1 MKRKGKMSNRNEYDA
16 GGFDGFVDSLSLG
29 GRQEAAK
36 EDKSRQNQ
44 IKGTVEGI
52 LYRNDDNGYIV
63 ATVISDEDE
72 LVNIVGIMPGVD
84 EGDRVTVSGKWE
96 NNARYGKQYRVL
108 EYMTEMPTEAA
119 DIERYLA
126 SGAIKGIRAKTARKI
141 VDEFGTDTVDVIE
154 NHPDWLARLPG
165 ITPKRAMEISE
176 EFKSKSDIRA
186 TVTFFREYFGPATTM
201 KIYKC
206 FGKHSVS
213 IARDNPYRLCEEV
226 RGIGFDKADAM
237 AQKLGLAQ
245 DSNERIGAGIV
256 YILSFNAAQNGH
268 TCLPRE
274 KLVEAASTLLGVAF
288 EAVSAEV
295 DKLVMKGRLF
305 SEKVE
310 EDTYIYESVQY
321 KNERYIAEKLRRIK
335 RGSAPLDFKDIEAFV
350 RKEEA
355 QNRIEYADEQ
365 KKAIFNAMTSG
376 VLVLTGGPGTGKT
389 TVVTAIINIFECL
402 GLEVALAAPTGRAA
416 KRMTEATGREAKTI
430 HRLLEVDFG
439 EGDASSKRDDSAPLV
454 FKRGENNYLDEDA
467 IIIDEAS
474 MIDTALMTAL
484 LKAIRPGARIVLIGD
499 ADQLPSVG
507 AGRVLCDILDS
518 ESLPSIRLSKI
529 FRQAEESLIVTN
541 AHAINR
547 GEMPRLNVKDR
558 DFFFMPREND
568 AQIASTVASLCAERL
583 PRAYGDPEGIQV
595 ISPTRRGNSGTD
607 KLNSVLQA
615 AINPQ
620 GRGKKEYKFR
630 DTLFRTGDRVMQVRN
645 NYELEWTRYG
655 KLGMGI
661 FNGDIGKIKDINIHE
676 KYIEIDFD
684 SREVFYDFS
693 DLEDLELAYC
703 VTVHKSQGSEYP
715 TVVIPLGSVPPML
728 CTRNL
733 LYTAV
738 TRAQKRVIVVGFES
752 TVESMVGGMRSALRY
767 TGLSRRLAEVSE
779 K

>member
-1 MKRKGKMSNRNEYDA
+1 MNNQNKYG
-16 GGFDGFVDSLSLG
+16 GGFDSFVDSLSLKG
-29 GRQEAAK
+29 KAA
-36 EDKSRQNQ
+36 EETPKSNEL
-44 IKGTVEGI
+44 KGTVEGV

-72 LVNIVGIMPGVD
+72 LVNIVGIMPDVD
-84 EGDRVTVSGKWE
+84 EGDRITAHGKWE
-96 NNARYGKQYRVL
+96 NNARYGKQYRVI
-108 EYMTEMPTEAA
+108 EYIVEMPTEAA

-126 SGAIKGIRAKTARKI
+126 SGAIKGIRAKTARRI
-141 VDEFGTDTVDVIE
+141 VAEFGEDTVDVIE
-154 NHPDWLARLPG
+154 NHPDWLSRIPG
-165 ITPKRAMEISE
+165 ISPKRALEISE
-176 EFKSKSDIRA
+176 EFKSKSDMRA
-186 TVTFFREYFGPATTM
+186 TVAFFREYFGPATTM
-201 KIYKC
+201 KIYAC

-213 IARDNPYRLCEEV
+213 IAKDNPYRLCEEV

-237 AQKLGLAQ
+237 AQKLGLAS
-245 DSNERIGAGIV
+245 DSSDRIGAGIV
-256 YILSFNAAQNGH
+256 YILTFNAAQNGH

-274 KLVEAASTLLGVAF
+274 KLVEAAASLLGVDSS
-288 EAVSAEV
+288 AVSSET
-295 DKLVMKGRLF
+295 DKLITRGRLF
-305 SEKVE
+305 SETVAD
-310 EDTYIYESVQY
+310 DTYIYESLQY
-321 KNERYIAEKLRRIK
+321 KNERYIAEKLWRLK
-335 RGSAPLDFKDIEAFV
+335 RSSAPLDFKDIEAFV
-350 RKEEA
+350 RKEEV

-389 TVVTAIINIFECL
+389 TVVTAIINIYESL

-416 KRMTEATGREAKTI
+416 KRMTEATGREAKTV

-439 EGDASSKRDDSAPLV
+439 DGDKSSKRDDSAPLV

-474 MIDTALMTAL
+474 MLDTVLTASL
-484 LKAIRPGARIVLIGD
+484 LKAIRPGARIVFIGD

-507 AGRVLCDILDS
+507 AGNVLCDILDS
-518 ESLPSIRLSKI
+518 GALPSVRLSKI

-547 GEMPRLNVKDR
+547 GEMPRLDVKDR
-558 DFFFMPREND
+558 DFFFMPRESD

-615 AINPQ
+615 AINPPA
-620 GRGKKEYKFR
+620 RGKKEHKFR
-630 DTLFRTGDRVMQVRN
+630 DTVFRTGDRVMQVRN

-661 FNGDIGKIKDINIHE
+661 FNGDIGKIKDINPTE

-684 SREVFYDFS
+684 SREVFYEFT

-715 TVVIPLGSVPPML
+715 TVVLPLGSVPPML

-752 TVESMVGGMRSALRY
+752 TIETMVGGLRSALRY
-767 TGLSRRLAEVSE
+767 TGLSRRLCEVAS

>member
-1 MKRKGKMSNRNEYDA
+1 MSDKNEY
-16 GGFDGFVDSLSLG
+16 GGFDSFVDSLSFNG
-29 GRQEAAK
+29 KANEP
-36 EDKSRQNQ
+36 QNQ
-44 IKGTVEGI
+44 IPDNRMKGTVEGI
-52 LYRNDDNGYIV
+52 LYRNDENGYMV
-63 ATVISDEDE
+63 ATVITDSDD
-72 LVNIVGIMPGVD
+72 LVNIVGILPGVD
-84 EGDRVTVSGKWE
+84 EGDTITFSGRWE

-141 VDEFGTDTVDVIE
+141 VEEFGSDTVDVIE

-165 ITPKRAMEISE
+165 ITPKRALEISE

-201 KIYKC
+201 KIYNC

-237 AQKLGLAQ
+237 AQRLGIAP
-245 DSNERIGAGIV
+245 DSSDRIGAGIV

-268 TCLPRE
+268 TCLPKD
-274 KLVEAASTLLGVAF
+274 KLVEAAAELLGVP
-288 EAVSAEV
+288 AESV
-295 DKLVMKGRLF
+295 LAQTDKLIMKGRLF
-305 SEKVE
+305 AESVGDEVFV
-310 EDTYIYESVQY
+310 YESLQY
-321 KNERYIAEKLRRIK
+321 KNEKYIAEKLYRIK

-416 KRMTEATGREAKTI
+416 KRMSEATGREAKTI

-439 EGDASSKRDDSAPLV
+439 DGDKSSKRDDSAPLV
-454 FKRGENNYLDEDA
+454 FRRGENNYLDEDA

-474 MIDTALMTAL
+474 MIDTPLMASL
-484 LKAIRPGARIVLIGD
+484 LKAIRPGSRIVIIGD

-518 ESLPSIRLSKI
+518 NTLPSVRLTKI

-547 GEMPRLNVKDR
+547 GEMPRLDVKDR
-558 DFFFMPREND
+558 DFFFMPRPTD
-568 AQIASTVASLCAERL
+568 AQISSTVAQLCAERL

-607 KLNSVLQA
+607 RLNTVLQA
-615 AINPQ
+615 AINPP
-620 GRGKKEYKFR
+620 GRGKKEYKFH

-645 NYELEWTRYG
+645 NYELEWTRFG

-661 FNGDIGKIKDINIHE
+661 FNGDIGKIKDINVPE

-684 SREVFYDFS
+684 SREVFYDFA

-715 TVVIPLGSVPPML
+715 TVVIPLGNVPPML

-738 TRAQKRVIVVGFES
+738 TRAQKRVIVVGMET
-752 TVESMVGGMRSALRY
+752 TVETMVGGMRSALRY
-767 TGLSRRLAEVSE
+767 TGLSRRLSEVA

>member
-1 MKRKGKMSNRNEYDA
+1 MNNNNGYGA
-16 GGFDGFVDSLSLG
+16 GGFDAFVDGLSLG
-29 GRQEAAK
+29 SGRKNETPA
-36 EDKSRQNQ
+36 SPQNQ
-44 IKGTVEGI
+44 IRGTIEGI

-63 ATVISDEDE
+63 ATVITDEDE
-72 LVNIVGIMPGVD
+72 LINIVGILPGVE
-84 EGDRVTVSGKWE
+84 EGDRITATGKWE

-108 EYMTEMPTEAA
+108 DYITELPTETE
-119 DIERYLA
+119 DLERYLA
-126 SGAIKGIRAKTARKI
+126 SGAIKGVRAKMARKI
-141 VDEFGTDTVDVIE
+141 VAEFGADTVDVIE

-165 ITPKRAMEISE
+165 ITPKRALEISE
-176 EFKSKSDIRA
+176 EFKSKNDIRA

-201 KIYKC
+201 KIYNC

-213 IARDNPYRLCEEV
+213 IAKDNPYRLCEEV
-226 RGIGFDKADAM
+226 RGIGFDKADLM
-237 AQKLGLAQ
+237 AQKLGLAR
-245 DSNERIGAGIV
+245 DSQERIGAGIV
-256 YILSFNAAQNGH
+256 YILTFNAAQNGH

-274 KLVEAASTLLGVAF
+274 KLVEAAATLLGVSA
-288 EAVSAEV
+288 EAVSAET
-295 DKLVMKGRLF
+295 DKLVLKGRLF
-305 SEKVE
+305 SETVGA
-310 EDTYIYESVQY
+310 DTYIYESIQY
-321 KNERYIAEKLRRIK
+321 KNERYIAEKLWRLK
-335 RGSAPLDFKDIEAFV
+335 CGSAPLDFKDIEAFV

-355 QNRIEYADEQ
+355 QNRLEYADEQ

-416 KRMTEATGREAKTI
+416 KRMTEATGREAKTV

-439 EGDASSKRDDSAPLV
+439 DGDSSSKRDDSAPLV
-454 FKRGENNYLDEDA
+454 FRRGENNYLDEDA

-474 MIDTALMTAL
+474 MLDTALTSSL
-484 LKAIRPGARIVLIGD
+484 LKAIRPGARLVIIGD

-507 AGRVLCDILDS
+507 AGNVLCDIL
-518 ESLPSIRLSKI
+518 ESGALPSVKLSKI

-547 GEMPRLNVKDR
+547 GEMPRLDVKDK
-558 DFFFMPREND
+558 DFFFMPRETD

-595 ISPTRRGNSGTD
+595 ISPTRRGNSGTE

-615 AINPQ
+615 AMNPA

-630 DTLFRTGDRVMQVRN
+630 DVTFRTGDRVMQVRN

-655 KLGMGI
+655 KVGMGI
-661 FNGDIGKIKDINIHE
+661 FNGDIGKVKDINTVE
-676 KYIEIDFD
+676 KFLEIDFD
-684 SREVFYDFS
+684 GREVFYEFT
-693 DLEDLELAYC
+693 DLEDLEPAYC

-738 TRAQKRVIVVGFES
+738 TRAQKRVILVGFES
-752 TVESMVGGMRSALRY
+752 TVQAMVNGMRSALRY
-767 TGLSRRLAEVSE
+767 TGLSRRICEAA
-779 K
+779 KK

>member
-1 MKRKGKMSNRNEYDA
+1 MNNQYG
-16 GGFDGFVDSLSLG
+16 GGFDSFVDSLSLKG
-29 GRQEAAK
+29 KAVEEK
-36 EDKSRQNQ
+36 PKNNEL
-44 IKGTVEGI
+44 KGTVEGL

-72 LVNIVGIMPGVD
+72 LVNIVGIMPDVD
-84 EGDRVTVSGKWE
+84 EGDRITAHGKWE
-96 NNARYGKQYRVL
+96 NNARYGKQYRVI
-108 EYMTEMPTEAA
+108 EYIVEMPTEAA

-126 SGAIKGIRAKTARKI
+126 SGAIKGIRAKTARRI
-141 VDEFGTDTVDVIE
+141 VAEFGEDTVDVIE
-154 NHPDWLARLPG
+154 NHPDWLSRLPG
-165 ITPKRAMEISE
+165 ISPKRALEISE
-176 EFKSKSDIRA
+176 EFKSKSDMRA
-186 TVTFFREYFGPATTM
+186 TVAFFREYFGPATTM
-201 KIYKC
+201 KIYSC

-237 AQKLGLAQ
+237 AQKLGLAS
-245 DSNERIGAGIV
+245 DSSDRIGAGIV
-256 YILSFNAAQNGH
+256 YILTFNAAQNGH

-274 KLVEAASTLLGVAF
+274 KLVEAAASLLGVPQD
-288 EAVSAEV
+288 AVSSEI
-295 DKLVMKGRLF
+295 DKLITKGRLF
-305 SEKVE
+305 SETIG
-310 EDTYIYESVQY
+310 EDIYIYESLQY
-321 KNERYIAEKLRRIK
+321 KNERYIAEKLWRLK

-389 TVVTAIINIFECL
+389 TVVTAIINIFESL

-416 KRMTEATGREAKTI
+416 KRMTEATGREAKTV

-439 EGDASSKRDDSAPLV
+439 DGDSSHKRDDNAPLV

-474 MIDTALMTAL
+474 MLDTSLTASL
-484 LKAIRPGARIVLIGD
+484 LKAIRPGARIVFIGD

-507 AGRVLCDILDS
+507 AGNVLCDILDS
-518 ESLPSIRLSKI
+518 GSLPSIRLSKI

-547 GEMPRLNVKDR
+547 GEMPHLDIKDR
-558 DFFFMPREND
+558 DFFFMPRESD

-615 AINPQ
+615 AINPPA
-620 GRGKKEYKFR
+620 RGKKEYKFR
-630 DTLFRTGDRVMQVRN
+630 DTVFRTCDRVMQIRN

-655 KLGMGI
+655 KLGLGI
-661 FNGDIGKIKDINIHE
+661 FNGDIGKIKDINPAE

-684 SREVFYDFS
+684 GREVFYDFA

-715 TVVIPLGSVPPML
+715 TVVLPLGSVPPML

-752 TVESMVGGMRSALRY
+752 TVEAMVGGLRSALRY
-767 TGLSRRLAEVSE
+767 TGLARRLHEVAS

>member
-1 MKRKGKMSNRNEYDA
+1 
-16 GGFDGFVDSLSLG
+16 
-29 GRQEAAK
+29 
-36 EDKSRQNQ
+36 
-44 IKGTVEGI
+44 
-52 LYRNDDNGYIV
+52 
-63 ATVISDEDE
+63 
-72 LVNIVGIMPGVD
+72 
-84 EGDRVTVSGKWE
+84 
-96 NNARYGKQYRVL
+96 
-108 EYMTEMPTEAA
+108 
-119 DIERYLA
+119 
-126 SGAIKGIRAKTARKI
+126 
-141 VDEFGTDTVDVIE
+141 
-154 NHPDWLARLPG
+154 
-165 ITPKRAMEISE
+165 
-176 EFKSKSDIRA
+176 
-186 TVTFFREYFGPATTM
+186 
-201 KIYKC
+201 
-206 FGKHSVS
+206 
-213 IARDNPYRLCEEV
+213 
-226 RGIGFDKADAM
+226 
-237 AQKLGLAQ
+237 
-245 DSNERIGAGIV
+245 
-256 YILSFNAAQNGH
+256 
-268 TCLPRE
+268 
-274 KLVEAASTLLGVAF
+274 
-288 EAVSAEV
+288 
-295 DKLVMKGRLF
+295 MKGRLF
-305 SEKVE
+305 SETVG
-310 EDTYIYESVQY
+310 EDTFIYDSIQY
-321 KNERYIAEKLRRIK
+321 KNEKYIAEKLYRIK

-416 KRMTEATGREAKTI
+416 KRMSEATGREAKTI

-439 EGDASSKRDDSAPLV
+439 DGDKSSKRDDSAPLV

-474 MIDTALMTAL
+474 MIDTPLMASL
-484 LKAIRPGARIVLIGD
+484 LKAIRPGARIVIIGD

-507 AGRVLCDILDS
+507 AGNVLCDILDS
-518 ESLPSIRLSKI
+518 GSLPSIRLSKI

-547 GEMPRLNVKDR
+547 GEMPRLDIKDR
-558 DFFFMPREND
+558 DFFFMPRESD

-615 AINPQ
+615 AINPPA
-620 GRGKKEYKFR
+620 RGKKEYKFR
-630 DTLFRTGDRVMQVRN
+630 DTVFRTCDRVMQIRN

-655 KLGMGI
+655 KLGLGI
-661 FNGDIGKIKDINIHE
+661 FNGDIGKIKDINPAE

-684 SREVFYDFS
+684 GREVFYDFA

-715 TVVIPLGSVPPML
+715 TVVLPLGSVPPML

-752 TVESMVGGMRSALRY
+752 TVEAMVGGLRSALRY
-767 TGLSRRLAEVSE
+767 TGLARRLHEVAS

>member
-1 MKRKGKMSNRNEYDA
+1 MNNHNQYG
-16 GGFDGFVDSLSLG
+16 GGFDSFVDSLSLKG
-29 GRQEAAK
+29 KAA
-36 EDKSRQNQ
+36 EETPKSNEL
-44 IKGTVEGI
+44 KGTVEGI

-72 LVNIVGIMPGVD
+72 LVNIVGIMPDVD
-84 EGDRVTVSGKWE
+84 EGDRITAHGKWE
-96 NNARYGKQYRVL
+96 NNARYGKQYRVI
-108 EYMTEMPTEAA
+108 EYIVEMPTEAA

-126 SGAIKGIRAKTARKI
+126 SGAIKGIRAKTARRI
-141 VDEFGTDTVDVIE
+141 VAEFGEDTVDVIE
-154 NHPDWLARLPG
+154 NHPDWLSRIPG
-165 ITPKRAMEISE
+165 ISPKRALEISE
-176 EFKSKSDIRA
+176 EFKSKSDMRA
-186 TVTFFREYFGPATTM
+186 TVAFFREYFGPATTM
-201 KIYKC
+201 KIYSC

-213 IARDNPYRLCEEV
+213 IAKDNPYRLCEEV

-237 AQKLGLAQ
+237 AQKLGLSS
-245 DSNERIGAGIV
+245 DSPDRIGAGIV
-256 YILSFNAAQNGH
+256 YILTFNAAQNGH

-274 KLVEAASTLLGVAF
+274 KLVEAAASLLGVDAA
-288 EAVSAEV
+288 AVSSET
-295 DKLVMKGRLF
+295 DKLITKGRLF
-305 SEKVE
+305 SETVG
-310 EDTYIYESVQY
+310 EDTYIYESLQY
-321 KNERYIAEKLRRIK
+321 KNERYIAEKLWRLK
-335 RGSAPLDFKDIEAFV
+335 RSSAPLDFKDIEAFV
-350 RKEEA
+350 RNEEV

-389 TVVTAIINIFECL
+389 TVVTAIINIYESL

-416 KRMTEATGREAKTI
+416 KRMTEATGREAKTV

-439 EGDASSKRDDSAPLV
+439 DGDKSSKRDDSAPLV

-474 MIDTALMTAL
+474 MLDTVLTASL
-484 LKAIRPGARIVLIGD
+484 LKAVRPGARIVFIGD

-507 AGRVLCDILDS
+507 AGNVLCDILDS
-518 ESLPSIRLSKI
+518 GVLPSVRLSKI

-547 GEMPRLNVKDR
+547 GEMPRLDVKDR
-558 DFFFMPREND
+558 DFFFMPRESD

-615 AINPQ
+615 AINPPA
-620 GRGKKEYKFR
+620 RGKKEHKFR
-630 DTLFRTGDRVMQVRN
+630 DTVFRTGDRVMQVRN

-661 FNGDIGKIKDINIHE
+661 FNGDIGKIKDINPVE

-684 SREVFYDFS
+684 SREVFYEFT

-715 TVVIPLGSVPPML
+715 TVVLPLGSVPPML

-752 TVESMVGGMRSALRY
+752 TIETMVGGLRSALRY
-767 TGLSRRLAEVSE
+767 TGLSRRLCEVAS

>member
-1 MKRKGKMSNRNEYDA
+1 MNNHNQYG
-16 GGFDGFVDSLSLG
+16 GGFDSFVDSLSLKG
-29 GRQEAAK
+29 KAA
-36 EDKSRQNQ
+36 EETPKSNEL
-44 IKGTVEGI
+44 KGTVEGV

-72 LVNIVGIMPGVD
+72 LVNIVGIMPDVD
-84 EGDRVTVSGKWE
+84 EGDRITAHGKWE
-96 NNARYGKQYRVL
+96 NNARYGKQYRVI
-108 EYMTEMPTEAA
+108 EYIVEMPTEAA

-126 SGAIKGIRAKTARKI
+126 SGAIKGIRAKTARRI
-141 VDEFGTDTVDVIE
+141 VAEFGEDTVDVIE
-154 NHPDWLARLPG
+154 NHSDWLSRIPG
-165 ITPKRAMEISE
+165 ISPKRALEISE
-176 EFKSKSDIRA
+176 EFKSKSDMRA
-186 TVTFFREYFGPATTM
+186 TVAFFREYFGPATTM
-201 KIYKC
+201 KIYAC

-213 IARDNPYRLCEEV
+213 IAKDNPYRLCEEV

-237 AQKLGLAQ
+237 AQKLGLAS
-245 DSNERIGAGIV
+245 DSSDRIGAGIV
-256 YILSFNAAQNGH
+256 YILTFNAGQNGH

-274 KLVEAASTLLGVAF
+274 KLVEASASLLGVDAS
-288 EAVSAEV
+288 AVSSET
-295 DKLVMKGRLF
+295 DKLITKGRLF
-305 SEKVE
+305 SETVG
-310 EDTYIYESVQY
+310 EDTYIYESLQY
-321 KNERYIAEKLRRIK
+321 KNERYIAEKLWRLK
-335 RGSAPLDFKDIEAFV
+335 RSSAPLDFKDIEAFV
-350 RKEEA
+350 RKEEV

-389 TVVTAIINIFECL
+389 TVVTAIINIYESL

-416 KRMTEATGREAKTI
+416 KRMTEATGREAKTV

-439 EGDASSKRDDSAPLV
+439 DGDKSSKRDDSAPLV

-474 MIDTALMTAL
+474 MLDTVLTASL
-484 LKAIRPGARIVLIGD
+484 LKAIRPGARIVFIGD

-507 AGRVLCDILDS
+507 AGNVLCDILDS
-518 ESLPSIRLSKI
+518 GALPSVRLSKI

-547 GEMPRLNVKDR
+547 GEMPRLDVKDR
-558 DFFFMPREND
+558 DFFFMPRESD

-615 AINPQ
+615 AINPPA
-620 GRGKKEYKFR
+620 RGKKEHKFR
-630 DTLFRTGDRVMQVRN
+630 DTVFRTGDRVMQVRN

-661 FNGDIGKIKDINIHE
+661 FNGDIGKIKDINPTE

-684 SREVFYDFS
+684 SREVFYEFT

-715 TVVIPLGSVPPML
+715 TVVLPLGSVPPML

-752 TVESMVGGMRSALRY
+752 TIETMVGGLRSALRY
-767 TGLSRRLAEVSE
+767 TGLSRRLCEVAS

>member
-1 MKRKGKMSNRNEYDA
+1 MSDKNEY
-16 GGFDGFVDSLSLG
+16 GGLDSFVDSLPFG
-29 GRQEAAK
+29 GRATEQK
-36 EDKSRQNQ
+36 PTNDNRMR
-44 IKGTVEGI
+44 GTVEGI
-52 LYRNDDNGYIV
+52 LYRNDENGYMV
-63 ATVISDEDE
+63 ATVITDKDE
-72 LVNIVGIMPGVD
+72 LVNVVGILPGVD
-84 EGDRVTVSGKWE
+84 EGDTITFSGRWE

-108 EYMTEMPTEAA
+108 EYMTEMPTESA

-141 VDEFGTDTVDVIE
+141 VEEFGTDTVDVIE

-186 TVTFFREYFGPATTM
+186 TVMFFREYFGPSTTM

-237 AQKLGLAQ
+237 AQHLGIAQ
-245 DSNERIGAGIV
+245 DSGDRIGAGIV
-256 YILSFNAAQNGH
+256 YILGFNAGQNGH
-268 TCLPRE
+268 TCLPKD
-274 KLVEAASTLLGVAF
+274 KLIGASAELLGVDR
-288 EAVSAEV
+288 EPVSAET
-295 DKLVMKGRLF
+295 DRLVMKGRLF
-305 SEKVE
+305 AEKVDDE
-310 EDTYIYESVQY
+310 VFIYESLQY
-321 KNERYIAEKLRRIK
+321 KNERYIAEKLCRIK

-355 QNRIEYADEQ
+355 QNRLEYADEQ

-416 KRMTEATGREAKTI
+416 KRMCEATGREAKTI

-439 EGDASSKRDDSAPLV
+439 EGDKSSKRDDGAPLV

-474 MIDTALMTAL
+474 MIDTQLMASL
-484 LKAIRPGARIVLIGD
+484 LKAIRPGARLVLIGD

-507 AGRVLCDILDS
+507 AGRVLCDII
-518 ESLPSIRLSKI
+518 ESNALPSIRLTKI
-529 FRQAEESLIVTN
+529 FRQAEQSLIVTN

-547 GEMPRLNVKDR
+547 GEMPRLDVKDR
-558 DFFFMPREND
+558 DFFFMPRTTD
-568 AQIASTVASLCAERL
+568 AQIASTVAQLCAERL

-595 ISPTRRGNSGTD
+595 ISPTRRGSSGTD
-607 KLNSVLQA
+607 ALNAVLQA
-615 AINPQ
+615 AINPA
-620 GRGKKEYKFR
+620 GKGKREYKFH
-630 DTLFRTGDRVMQVRN
+630 DTVFRTGDRVMQVRN
-645 NYELEWTRYG
+645 NYELEWTRFG
-655 KLGMGI
+655 KLGLGI
-661 FNGDIGKIKDINIHE
+661 FNGDIGRIKDINVPE

-684 SREVFYDFS
+684 SREVFYDFA

-715 TVVIPLGSVPPML
+715 TVVIPLGNVPPML

-738 TRAQKRVIVVGFES
+738 TRAQKRVIVVGMES
-752 TVESMVGGMRSALRY
+752 TVETMVGGLRSALRY
-767 TGLSRRLAEVSE
+767 TGLARRLAEAH

>member
-1 MKRKGKMSNRNEYDA
+1 MNNNNGYGA
-16 GGFDGFVDSLSLG
+16 GGFDAFVDSLPFGS
-29 GRQEAAK
+29 GRKEEAPAAP
-36 EDKSRQNQ
+36 QNE
-44 IKGTVEGI
+44 IRGTVEGI

-63 ATVISDEDE
+63 ATVITAEDE

-84 EGDRVTVSGKWE
+84 EGDRITASGKWE

-108 EYMTEMPTEAA
+108 DYVTELPTETE

-126 SGAIKGIRAKTARKI
+126 SGAIKGVRVKTARKI
-141 VDEFGTDTVDVIE
+141 VQEFGADTVDVIE
-154 NHPDWLARLPG
+154 NHPDWLARIPG
-165 ITPKRAMEISE
+165 ITPKRALEISE
-176 EFKSKSDIRA
+176 DFKSKNDIRA
-186 TVTFFREYFGPATTM
+186 TVTFFREYFGPTTTM
-201 KIYKC
+201 KIYSC

-213 IARDNPYRLCEEV
+213 IAKDNPYRLCEEV

-237 AQKLGLAQ
+237 AQKLGLAR
-245 DSNERIGAGIV
+245 DSQERIAAGLV
-256 YILSFNAAQNGH
+256 YILTFNAAQNGH
-268 TCLPRE
+268 TCLPRA
-274 KLVEAASTLLGVAF
+274 KLIEAAASLLGVST
-288 EAVSAEV
+288 EAVSAET
-295 DKLVMKGRLF
+295 DRMIIKGRLF
-305 SEKVE
+305 SENVGT
-310 EDTYIYESVQY
+310 DTYIYESIQY
-321 KNERYIAEKLRRIK
+321 KNERFIAEKLWRLK
-335 RGSAPLDFKDIEAFV
+335 CGSAPLDFKDIEAFV

-416 KRMTEATGREAKTI
+416 KRMTEATGKEAKTV
-430 HRLLEVDFG
+430 HRLLEVDFSD
-439 EGDASSKRDDSAPLV
+439 GDTSSKRDDSAPLI
-454 FKRGENNYLDEDA
+454 FRRCENNYLDEDA

-474 MIDTALMTAL
+474 MLDTALTASL
-484 LKAIRPGARIVLIGD
+484 LKAIRPGARLVIIGD

-507 AGRVLCDILDS
+507 AGNVLCDIL
-518 ESLPSIRLSKI
+518 ESGVLPSVKLSKI

-547 GEMPRLNVKDR
+547 GEMPRLDVKDK

-595 ISPTRRGNSGTD
+595 ISPTRRGNSGTE
-607 KLNSVLQA
+607 KLNAVLQN
-615 AINPQ
+615 AINPA

-630 DTLFRTGDRVMQVRN
+630 DIIFRTGDRVMQVRN
-645 NYELEWTRYG
+645 NYELEWTRHG
-655 KLGMGI
+655 KVGQGI
-661 FNGDIGKIKDINIHE
+661 FNGDIGRIKDINTGE
-676 KYIEIDFD
+676 KYLEIDFD
-684 SREVFYDFS
+684 GREVFYEFS
-693 DLEDLELAYC
+693 DLEDLEPAYC

-738 TRAQKRVIVVGFES
+738 TRAQKRVIIVGFES
-752 TVESMVGGMRSALRY
+752 TVEAMVSGMRSALRY
-767 TGLSRRLAEVSE
+767 SGLSRRISE
-779 K
+779 AAKQ

>member
-1 MKRKGKMSNRNEYDA
+1 MNNHNKYG
-16 GGFDGFVDSLSLG
+16 GGFDSFVDSLSLKG
-29 GRQEAAK
+29 KAA
-36 EDKSRQNQ
+36 EEMPKSNEL
-44 IKGTVEGI
+44 KGTVEGI

-72 LVNIVGIMPGVD
+72 LVNIVGIMPDVD
-84 EGDRVTVSGKWE
+84 EGDRITAHGKWE
-96 NNARYGKQYRVL
+96 NNARYGKQYRVI
-108 EYMTEMPTEAA
+108 EYIVEMPTEAA

-126 SGAIKGIRAKTARKI
+126 SGAIKGIRAKTARRI
-141 VDEFGTDTVDVIE
+141 VAEFGEDTVDVIE
-154 NHPDWLARLPG
+154 NHPDWLSRIPG
-165 ITPKRAMEISE
+165 ISPKRALEISE
-176 EFKSKSDIRA
+176 EFKSKSDMRA
-186 TVTFFREYFGPATTM
+186 TVAFFREYFGPATTM
-201 KIYKC
+201 KIYSC

-213 IARDNPYRLCEEV
+213 IAKDNPYRLCEEV

-237 AQKLGLAQ
+237 AQKLGLSS
-245 DSNERIGAGIV
+245 DSSDRIGAGIV
-256 YILSFNAAQNGH
+256 YILTFNAAQNGH

-274 KLVEAASTLLGVAF
+274 KLVEAAASLLGVDAA
-288 EAVSAEV
+288 AVSSET
-295 DKLVMKGRLF
+295 DKLITKGRLF
-305 SEKVE
+305 SETVG
-310 EDTYIYESVQY
+310 EDTYIYESLQY
-321 KNERYIAEKLRRIK
+321 KNERYIAEKLWRLK
-335 RGSAPLDFKDIEAFV
+335 RSSAPLDFKDIEAFV
-350 RKEEA
+350 RKEEV

-389 TVVTAIINIFECL
+389 TVVTAIINIYESL

-416 KRMTEATGREAKTI
+416 KRMTEATGREAKTV

-439 EGDASSKRDDSAPLV
+439 DGDKSSKRDDSAPLV

-474 MIDTALMTAL
+474 MLDTVLTASL
-484 LKAIRPGARIVLIGD
+484 LKAVRPGARIVFIGD

-507 AGRVLCDILDS
+507 AGNVLCDILDS
-518 ESLPSIRLSKI
+518 GVLPSVRLSKI

-547 GEMPRLNVKDR
+547 GEMPRLDVKDR
-558 DFFFMPREND
+558 DFFFMPRESD

-615 AINPQ
+615 AINPPA
-620 GRGKKEYKFR
+620 RGKKEHKFR
-630 DTLFRTGDRVMQVRN
+630 DTVFRTGDRVMQVRN

-661 FNGDIGKIKDINIHE
+661 FNGDIGKIKDINPVE

-684 SREVFYDFS
+684 SREVFYEFT

-715 TVVIPLGSVPPML
+715 TVVLPLGSVPPML

-752 TVESMVGGMRSALRY
+752 TVEAMVGGLRSALRY
-767 TGLSRRLAEVSE
+767 TGLSRRLCEVAS

>member
-1 MKRKGKMSNRNEYDA
+1 MNKDEFASH
-16 GGFDGFVDSLSLG
+16 
-29 GRQEAAK
+29 EAAPV
-36 EDKSRQNQ
+36 QNQ

-63 ATVISDEDE
+63 ATMITDGDE

-84 EGDRVTVSGKWE
+84 EGDCVTVSGKWE

-108 EYMTEMPTEAA
+108 EYISEMPTGAA

-126 SGAIKGIRAKTARKI
+126 SGAIKGIRARTARKI
-141 VDEFGTDTVDVIE
+141 VEEFGEDTADVIE
-154 NHPDWLARLPG
+154 NHPEWLSRLPG
-165 ITPKRAMEISE
+165 ISPKRAREISE

-201 KIYKC
+201 NIYKT
-206 FGKHSVS
+206 FGKHSIS
-213 IARDNPYRLCEEV
+213 LAKDNPYRLCEEV

-237 AQKLGLAQ
+237 AQKLGIAR
-245 DSNERIGAGIV
+245 DSNDRIAAGII
-256 YILSFNAAQNGH
+256 YILTFNGIQNGH
-268 TCLPRE
+268 TCLPRG
-274 KLVEAASTLLGVAF
+274 KLIEAASSLLGVPSESVSD
-288 EAVSAEV
+288 EA
-295 DKLVMKGRLF
+295 DRMLTKKRLVA
-305 SEKVE
+305 EKVG
-310 EDTYIYESVQY
+310 EDTYIYESAQY
-321 KNERYIAEKLRRIK
+321 KNERFIAEKLWRLK
-335 RGSAPLDFKDIEAFV
+335 CGAPPLDFSDIEAFV
-350 RKEEA
+350 RKEEI

-365 KKAIFNAMTSG
+365 KRAIFNVMSSG
-376 VLVLTGGPGTGKT
+376 VLILTGGPGTGKT
-389 TVVTAIINIFECL
+389 TVVTAIINIFESL

-439 EGDASSKRDDSAPLV
+439 DGDGRAKRDDNAPLV
-454 FKRGENNYLDEDA
+454 FKRCENNFLDEDA
-467 IIIDEAS
+467 IVIDEAS
-474 MIDTALMTAL
+474 MIDTALMSSL
-484 LKAIRPGARIVLIGD
+484 LKAIRPGARLVLIGD

-518 ESLPSIRLSKI
+518 EALPSIRLTKI

-547 GEMPRLNVKDR
+547 GEMPVLAVKDK
-558 DFFFMPREND
+558 DFFFMPRESD
-568 AQIASTVASLCAERL
+568 SAIASTVASLCAERL

-607 KLNSVLQA
+607 KLNAVLQA
-615 AINPQ
+615 AINPPA
-620 GRGKKEYKFR
+620 RGKKEHKFR
-630 DTLFRTGDRVMQVRN
+630 DILFRTGDRVMQVRN
-645 NYELEWTRYG
+645 NYDLEWTRFG
-655 KLGMGI
+655 KLGLGI
-661 FNGDIGKIKDINIHE
+661 FNGDIGKIKEIDPVE
-676 KYIEIDFD
+676 KFLEIDFD
-684 SREVFYDFS
+684 GREVFYDFA

-752 TVESMVGGMRSALRY
+752 TIESMVKGIRSALRY
-767 TGLSRRLAEVSE
+767 TGLERRLREVTS

>member
-1 MKRKGKMSNRNEYDA
+1 MNNHNQYG
-16 GGFDGFVDSLSLG
+16 GGFDSFVDSLSLKG
-29 GRQEAAK
+29 KAAEEMPK
-36 EDKSRQNQ
+36 NNEL
-44 IKGTVEGI
+44 KGTVEGV

-72 LVNIVGIMPGVD
+72 LVNIVGIMPDVD
-84 EGDRVTVSGKWE
+84 EGDRITAHGKWE
-96 NNARYGKQYRVL
+96 NNARYGKQYRVI
-108 EYMTEMPTEAA
+108 EYIVEMPTEAA

-126 SGAIKGIRAKTARKI
+126 SGAIKGIRAKTARRI
-141 VDEFGTDTVDVIE
+141 VAEFGEDTVDVIE
-154 NHPDWLARLPG
+154 NHPDWLSRIPG
-165 ITPKRAMEISE
+165 ISPKRALEISE
-176 EFKSKSDIRA
+176 EFKSKSDMRA
-186 TVTFFREYFGPATTM
+186 TVAFFREYFGPATTM
-201 KIYKC
+201 KIYAC

-213 IARDNPYRLCEEV
+213 IAKDNPYRLCEEV

-237 AQKLGLAQ
+237 AQKLGLAS
-245 DSNERIGAGIV
+245 DSSDRIGAGIV
-256 YILSFNAAQNGH
+256 YILTFNAAQNGH

-274 KLVEAASTLLGVAF
+274 KLVEAAASLLGVDAS
-288 EAVSAEV
+288 AVSSET
-295 DKLVMKGRLF
+295 DKLITKGRLF
-305 SEKVE
+305 SETVG
-310 EDTYIYESVQY
+310 EDTYIYESLQY
-321 KNERYIAEKLRRIK
+321 KNERYIAEKLWRLK
-335 RGSAPLDFKDIEAFV
+335 RSSAPLDFKDIEAFV
-350 RKEEA
+350 RKEEV

-389 TVVTAIINIFECL
+389 TVVTAIINIFESL
-402 GLEVALAAPTGRAA
+402 GLDVALAAPTGRAA
-416 KRMTEATGREAKTI
+416 KRMTEATGREAKTV

-439 EGDASSKRDDSAPLV
+439 DGDKSSKRDDSAPLV

-474 MIDTALMTAL
+474 MLDTVLTASL
-484 LKAIRPGARIVLIGD
+484 LKAIRPGARIVFIGD

-507 AGRVLCDILDS
+507 AGNVLCDILDS
-518 ESLPSIRLSKI
+518 GALPSVRLSKI

-547 GEMPRLNVKDR
+547 GEMPRLDVKDR
-558 DFFFMPREND
+558 DFFFMPRESD
-568 AQIASTVASLCAERL
+568 AQIASTVASLCSERL

-615 AINPQ
+615 AINPPA
-620 GRGKKEYKFR
+620 RGKKEHKFR
-630 DTLFRTGDRVMQVRN
+630 DTVFRTGDRVMQVRN

-661 FNGDIGKIKDINIHE
+661 FNGDIGKIKDINPTE

-684 SREVFYDFS
+684 SREVFYEFT

-715 TVVIPLGSVPPML
+715 TVVLPLGSVPPML

-752 TVESMVGGMRSALRY
+752 TIETMVGGLRSALRY
-767 TGLSRRLAEVSE
+767 TGLSRRLCEVVS

>member
-1 MKRKGKMSNRNEYDA
+1 MKGKAKMSSKNEYGG
-16 GGFDGFVDSLSLG
+16 GGFDGFVDSLPLK
-29 GRQEAAK
+29 GRPESAAD
-36 EDKSRQNQ
+36 DKMRQNQ

-63 ATVISDEDE
+63 ATLISDDDE

-108 EYMTEMPTEAA
+108 DYMTEMPTESA

-126 SGAIKGIRAKTARKI
+126 SGAIKGIRIKTARKI
-141 VDEFGTDTVDVIE
+141 VQEFGADTVDVIE

-186 TVTFFREYFGPATTM
+186 TVMFFRDYFGPATTM
-201 KIYKC
+201 KIYNC

-213 IARDNPYRLCEEV
+213 IAKDNPYRLCEEV
-226 RGIGFDKADAM
+226 RGIGFDKADMM
-237 AQKLGLAQ
+237 AQKLGLAR
-245 DSNERIGAGIV
+245 DSDARIGAGIV
-256 YILSFNAAQNGH
+256 YILTFNAAQNGH
-268 TCLPRE
+268 TCLPRQ
-274 KLVEAASTLLGVAF
+274 KLIEAAATLLGVGGD
-288 EAVSAEV
+288 AVSAET
-295 DKLVMKGRLF
+295 DKLITRGRLF
-305 SEKVE
+305 SETIGA
-310 EDTYIYESVQY
+310 DTYIYESVQY
-321 KNERYIAEKLRRIK
+321 KNERYIAEKLMRLK

-389 TVVTAIINIFECL
+389 TVVTAIISIFESL

-416 KRMTEATGREAKTI
+416 KRMTEATGREAKTV

-439 EGDASSKRDDSAPLV
+439 DADPSSKRDDSAPLV

-474 MIDTALMTAL
+474 MLDVALTTAL
-484 LKAIRPGARIVLIGD
+484 LKAIRPGARIVFIGD

-507 AGRVLCDILDS
+507 AGNVLCDILDS
-518 ESLPSIRLSKI
+518 ESLPSVRLSKI

-547 GEMPRLNVKDR
+547 GEMPRLDIKDR
-558 DFFFMPREND
+558 DFFFMPRESD
-568 AQIASTVASLCAERL
+568 AQIASTVANLCAERL

-615 AINPQ
+615 AINPPE
-620 GRGKKEYKFR
+620 RGKREYKFK
-630 DTLFRTGDRVMQVRN
+630 DTVFRTGDRVMQVRN

-655 KLGMGI
+655 KLGLGI
-661 FNGDIGKIKDINIHE
+661 FNGDIGKIKDINPAE

-684 SREVFYDFS
+684 GREVFYEFA
-693 DLEDLELAYC
+693 DLDDLELAYC

-738 TRAQKRVIVVGFES
+738 TRAQRRVIVVGFES
-752 TVESMVGGMRSALRY
+752 TVKSMVEGMRSALRY
-767 TGLSRRLAEVSE
+767 TGLTRRLKEVAA

>member
-1 MKRKGKMSNRNEYDA
+1 MNNHNQYG
-16 GGFDGFVDSLSLG
+16 GGFDSFVDSLSLKG
-29 GRQEAAK
+29 KAA
-36 EDKSRQNQ
+36 EETPKSNEL
-44 IKGTVEGI
+44 KGTVEGI

-63 ATVISDEDE
+63 VTVISDEDE
-72 LVNIVGIMPGVD
+72 LVNIVGIMPDVD
-84 EGDRVTVSGKWE
+84 EGDRITAHGKWE
-96 NNARYGKQYRVL
+96 NNARYGKQYRVI
-108 EYMTEMPTEAA
+108 EYIVEMPTEAA

-126 SGAIKGIRAKTARKI
+126 SGAIKGIRAKTARRI
-141 VDEFGTDTVDVIE
+141 VAEFGEDTVDVIE
-154 NHPDWLARLPG
+154 NHPDWLSRIPG
-165 ITPKRAMEISE
+165 ISPKRALEISE
-176 EFKSKSDIRA
+176 EFKSKSDMRA
-186 TVTFFREYFGPATTM
+186 TVAFFREYFGPATTM
-201 KIYKC
+201 KIYAC

-213 IARDNPYRLCEEV
+213 IAKDNPYRLCEEV

-237 AQKLGLAQ
+237 AQKLGLAS
-245 DSNERIGAGIV
+245 DSSDRIGAGIV
-256 YILSFNAAQNGH
+256 YILTFNAAQNGH

-274 KLVEAASTLLGVAF
+274 KLVEAAASLLGVDAA
-288 EAVSAEV
+288 AVSSET
-295 DKLVMKGRLF
+295 DKLITKGRLF
-305 SEKVE
+305 SETVG
-310 EDTYIYESVQY
+310 EDTYIYESLQY
-321 KNERYIAEKLRRIK
+321 KNERYIAEKLWRLK
-335 RGSAPLDFKDIEAFV
+335 RSSAPLDFKDIEAFV
-350 RKEEA
+350 RKEEV

-389 TVVTAIINIFECL
+389 TVVTAIINIYESL

-416 KRMTEATGREAKTI
+416 KRMTEATGREAKTV

-439 EGDASSKRDDSAPLV
+439 DGDKSSKRDDSAPLV

-474 MIDTALMTAL
+474 MLDTVLTASL
-484 LKAIRPGARIVLIGD
+484 LKAVRPGARIVFIGD

-507 AGRVLCDILDS
+507 AGNVLCDILDS
-518 ESLPSIRLSKI
+518 GVLPSVRLSKI

-547 GEMPRLNVKDR
+547 GEMPRLDVKDR
-558 DFFFMPREND
+558 DFFFMPRESD

-615 AINPQ
+615 AINPPA
-620 GRGKKEYKFR
+620 RGKKEHKFR
-630 DTLFRTGDRVMQVRN
+630 DTVFRTGDRVMQVRN

-661 FNGDIGKIKDINIHE
+661 FNGDIGKIKDINPVE

-684 SREVFYDFS
+684 SREVFYEFT

-715 TVVIPLGSVPPML
+715 TVVLPLGSVPPML

-752 TVESMVGGMRSALRY
+752 TVEAMVGGLRSALRY
-767 TGLSRRLAEVSE
+767 TGLSRRLCEVAS

>member
-1 MKRKGKMSNRNEYDA
+1 MNNNNQYG
-16 GGFDGFVDSLSLG
+16 GGFDSFVDSLSLKG
-29 GRQEAAK
+29 KAA
-36 EDKSRQNQ
+36 EEMPKSNEL
-44 IKGTVEGI
+44 KGTVEGI

-72 LVNIVGIMPGVD
+72 LVNIVGIMPDVD
-84 EGDRVTVSGKWE
+84 EGDRITAHGKWE
-96 NNARYGKQYRVL
+96 NNARYGKQYRVI
-108 EYMTEMPTEAA
+108 EYIVEMPTEAA

-126 SGAIKGIRAKTARKI
+126 SGAIKGIRAKTARRI
-141 VDEFGTDTVDVIE
+141 VAEFGEDTVDVIE
-154 NHPDWLARLPG
+154 NHPDWLSRIPG
-165 ITPKRAMEISE
+165 ISPKRALEISE
-176 EFKSKSDIRA
+176 EFKSKSDMRA
-186 TVTFFREYFGPATTM
+186 TVAFFREYFGPATTM
-201 KIYKC
+201 KIYSC

-213 IARDNPYRLCEEV
+213 IAKDNPYRLCEEV

-237 AQKLGLAQ
+237 AQKLGLSS
-245 DSNERIGAGIV
+245 DSPDRIGAGIV
-256 YILSFNAAQNGH
+256 YILTFNAAQNGH

-274 KLVEAASTLLGVAF
+274 KLVEAAASLLGVDAA
-288 EAVSAEV
+288 AVSSET
-295 DKLVMKGRLF
+295 DKLITKGRLF
-305 SEKVE
+305 SETVG
-310 EDTYIYESVQY
+310 EDTYIYESLQY
-321 KNERYIAEKLRRIK
+321 KNERYIAEKLWRLK
-335 RGSAPLDFKDIEAFV
+335 RSSAPLDFKDIEAFV
-350 RKEEA
+350 RKEEV

-389 TVVTAIINIFECL
+389 TVVTAIINIYESL

-416 KRMTEATGREAKTI
+416 KRMTEATGREAKTV

-439 EGDASSKRDDSAPLV
+439 DGDKSSKRDDSAPLV

-474 MIDTALMTAL
+474 MLDTVLTASL
-484 LKAIRPGARIVLIGD
+484 LKAVRPGARIVFIGD

-507 AGRVLCDILDS
+507 AGNVLCDILDS
-518 ESLPSIRLSKI
+518 GVLPSVRLSKI

-547 GEMPRLNVKDR
+547 GEMPRLDVKDR
-558 DFFFMPREND
+558 DFFFMPRESD

-615 AINPQ
+615 AINPPA
-620 GRGKKEYKFR
+620 RGKKEHKFR
-630 DTLFRTGDRVMQVRN
+630 DTVFRTGDRVMQVRN

-661 FNGDIGKIKDINIHE
+661 FNGDIGKIKDINPVE

-684 SREVFYDFS
+684 SREVFYEFT

-715 TVVIPLGSVPPML
+715 TVVLPLGSVPPML

-752 TVESMVGGMRSALRY
+752 TIQTMVGGLRSALRY
-767 TGLSRRLAEVSE
+767 TGLSRRLCEVAS

>member
-1 MKRKGKMSNRNEYDA
+1 MNDRNEY
-16 GGFDGFVDSLSLG
+16 GGIDSFVDSLPFKG
-29 GRQEAAK
+29 
-36 EDKSRQNQ
+36 KSAEPMSKTPDNRM
-44 IKGTVEGI
+44 KGTVEGI

-63 ATVISDEDE
+63 ATVITEDDD
-72 LVNIVGIMPGVD
+72 LVNIVGILPGVD
-84 EGDRVTVSGKWE
+84 DGDTITFTGRWE

-108 EYMTEMPTEAA
+108 EYITEMPTEAA

-141 VDEFGTDTVDVIE
+141 VEEFGTDTVDVIE

-165 ITPKRAMEISE
+165 ITPKRALEISE

-186 TVTFFREYFGPATTM
+186 TVTFFREYCGPSTTM

-237 AQKLGLAQ
+237 AQRLGIAP
-245 DSNERIGAGIV
+245 DSNDRIGAGIV
-256 YILSFNAAQNGH
+256 YILNFNAVQNGH
-268 TCLPRE
+268 TCLPKD
-274 KLVEAASTLLGVAF
+274 KLVEASAELLGVPK
-288 EAVSAEV
+288 EAVADQT
-295 DKLVMKGRLF
+295 DKLILKGRLF
-305 SEKVE
+305 SETVG
-310 EDTYIYESVQY
+310 EDVYIYDSVQY
-321 KNERYIAEKLRRIK
+321 KNERYIAEKLSRIK

-355 QNRIEYADEQ
+355 QNRLEYADEQ

-389 TVVTAIINIFECL
+389 TVVTAIINIFECM

-416 KRMTEATGREAKTI
+416 KRMSEATGREAKTI

-439 EGDASSKRDDSAPLV
+439 DGDKTSKRDDSAPLV

-474 MIDTALMTAL
+474 MIDTPLMTSL
-484 LKAIRPGARIVLIGD
+484 LKAIRPGARLVIIGD

-518 ESLPSIRLSKI
+518 NALPSVRLTKI

-547 GEMPRLNVKDR
+547 GEMPKLDVKDR
-558 DFFFMPREND
+558 DFFFMPRPTD
-568 AQIASTVASLCAERL
+568 AQIASTVAQLCAERL

-595 ISPTRRGNSGTD
+595 ISPTRRGASGTD
-607 KLNSVLQA
+607 RLNSVLQA
-615 AINPQ
+615 AINPA
-620 GRGKKEYKFR
+620 GRGKKEYKFH
-630 DTLFRTGDRVMQVRN
+630 DIIFRTGDRVMQVRN
-645 NYELEWTRYG
+645 NYELEWTRFG
-655 KLGMGI
+655 KLGLGI
-661 FNGDIGKIKDINIHE
+661 FNGDIGKIKDINVNE

-684 SREVFYDFS
+684 SREVFYDFA

-715 TVVIPLGSVPPML
+715 TVVIPLGNVPPML

-738 TRAQKRVIVVGFES
+738 TRAQKRVIVVGMES
-752 TVESMVGGMRSALRY
+752 TVETMVGGMRSALRY
-767 TGLSRRLAEVSE
+767 TGLCRRLAEAA
-779 K
+779 KK

>member
-1 MKRKGKMSNRNEYDA
+1 MNNQNKYG
-16 GGFDGFVDSLSLG
+16 GGFDSFVDSLSLKG
-29 GRQEAAK
+29 KAA
-36 EDKSRQNQ
+36 EETPKSNEL
-44 IKGTVEGI
+44 KGTVEGV

-72 LVNIVGIMPGVD
+72 LVNIVGIMPDVD
-84 EGDRVTVSGKWE
+84 EGDRITAHGKWE
-96 NNARYGKQYRVL
+96 NNARYGKQYRVI
-108 EYMTEMPTEAA
+108 EYIVEMPTEAA

-126 SGAIKGIRAKTARKI
+126 SGAIKGIRAKTARRI
-141 VDEFGTDTVDVIE
+141 VAEFGEDTVDVIE
-154 NHPDWLARLPG
+154 NHPDWLSRIPG
-165 ITPKRAMEISE
+165 ISPKRALEISE
-176 EFKSKSDIRA
+176 EFKSKSDMRA
-186 TVTFFREYFGPATTM
+186 TVAFFREYFGPATTM
-201 KIYKC
+201 KIYAC

-213 IARDNPYRLCEEV
+213 IAKDNPYRLCEEV

-237 AQKLGLAQ
+237 AQKLGLAS
-245 DSNERIGAGIV
+245 DSSDRIGAGIV
-256 YILSFNAAQNGH
+256 YILTFNAAQNGH

-274 KLVEAASTLLGVAF
+274 KLVEAAASLLGVDSS
-288 EAVSAEV
+288 AVSSET
-295 DKLVMKGRLF
+295 DKLITKGRLF
-305 SEKVE
+305 SETVGD
-310 EDTYIYESVQY
+310 DTYIYESLQY
-321 KNERYIAEKLRRIK
+321 KNERYIAEKLWRLK
-335 RGSAPLDFKDIEAFV
+335 RSSAPLDFKDIEAFV
-350 RKEEA
+350 RKEEV

-389 TVVTAIINIFECL
+389 TVVTAIINIYESL

-416 KRMTEATGREAKTI
+416 KRMTEATGREAKTV

-439 EGDASSKRDDSAPLV
+439 DGDKSSKRDDSAPLV

-474 MIDTALMTAL
+474 MLDTVLTASL
-484 LKAIRPGARIVLIGD
+484 LKAIRPGARIVFIGD

-507 AGRVLCDILDS
+507 AGNVLCDILDS
-518 ESLPSIRLSKI
+518 GALPSVRLSKI

-547 GEMPRLNVKDR
+547 GEMPRLDVKDR
-558 DFFFMPREND
+558 DFFFMPRESD

-615 AINPQ
+615 AINPPA
-620 GRGKKEYKFR
+620 RGKKEHKFR
-630 DTLFRTGDRVMQVRN
+630 DTVFRTGDRVMQVRN

-661 FNGDIGKIKDINIHE
+661 FNGDIGKIKDINPTE

-684 SREVFYDFS
+684 SREVFYEFT

-715 TVVIPLGSVPPML
+715 TVVLPLGSVPPML

-752 TVESMVGGMRSALRY
+752 TIETMVGGLRSALRY
-767 TGLSRRLAEVSE
+767 TGLSRRLCEVAS

>member
-1 MKRKGKMSNRNEYDA
+1 MNNHNQYG
-16 GGFDGFVDSLSLG
+16 GGFDSFVDSLSLKG
-29 GRQEAAK
+29 KAA
-36 EDKSRQNQ
+36 EEMPKSNEL
-44 IKGTVEGI
+44 KGTVEGI

-72 LVNIVGIMPGVD
+72 LVNIVGIMPDVD
-84 EGDRVTVSGKWE
+84 EGDRITAHGKWE
-96 NNARYGKQYRVL
+96 NNARYGKQYRVI
-108 EYMTEMPTEAA
+108 EYIVEMPTEAA

-126 SGAIKGIRAKTARKI
+126 SGAIKGIRAKTARRI
-141 VDEFGTDTVDVIE
+141 VAEFGEDTVDVIE
-154 NHPDWLARLPG
+154 NHPDWLSRIPG
-165 ITPKRAMEISE
+165 ISPKRALEISE
-176 EFKSKSDIRA
+176 EFKSKSDMRA
-186 TVTFFREYFGPATTM
+186 TVAFFREYFGPATTM
-201 KIYKC
+201 KIYAC

-213 IARDNPYRLCEEV
+213 IAKDNPYRLCEEV

-237 AQKLGLAQ
+237 AQKLGLSS
-245 DSNERIGAGIV
+245 DSSDRIGAGIV
-256 YILSFNAAQNGH
+256 YILTFNAAQNGH

-274 KLVEAASTLLGVAF
+274 KLVEAAASLLGVDAA
-288 EAVSAEV
+288 AVSSET
-295 DKLVMKGRLF
+295 DKLITKGRLF
-305 SEKVE
+305 SETVG
-310 EDTYIYESVQY
+310 EDTYIYESLQY
-321 KNERYIAEKLRRIK
+321 KNERYIAEKLWRLK
-335 RGSAPLDFKDIEAFV
+335 RSSAPLDFKDIEAFV
-350 RKEEA
+350 RKEEV

-389 TVVTAIINIFECL
+389 TVVTAIINIYESL

-416 KRMTEATGREAKTI
+416 KRMTEATGREAKTV

-439 EGDASSKRDDSAPLV
+439 DGDKSSKRDDSAPLV

-474 MIDTALMTAL
+474 MLDTVLTASL
-484 LKAIRPGARIVLIGD
+484 LKAVRPGARIVFIGD

-507 AGRVLCDILDS
+507 AGNVLCDILDS
-518 ESLPSIRLSKI
+518 GVLPSVRLSKI

-547 GEMPRLNVKDR
+547 GEMPRLDVKDR
-558 DFFFMPREND
+558 DFFFMPRESD

-615 AINPQ
+615 AINPPA
-620 GRGKKEYKFR
+620 RGKKEHKFR
-630 DTLFRTGDRVMQVRN
+630 DTVFRTGDRVMQVRN

-661 FNGDIGKIKDINIHE
+661 FNGDIGKIKDINPVE

-684 SREVFYDFS
+684 SREVFYEFT

-715 TVVIPLGSVPPML
+715 TVVLPLGSVPPML

-752 TVESMVGGMRSALRY
+752 TIETMVGGLRSALRY
-767 TGLSRRLAEVSE
+767 TGLSRRLCEVAS

>member
-1 MKRKGKMSNRNEYDA
+1 MNNQNKYG
-16 GGFDGFVDSLSLG
+16 GGFDSFVDSLSLKG
-29 GRQEAAK
+29 KAA
-36 EDKSRQNQ
+36 EEMPKSNEL
-44 IKGTVEGI
+44 KGTVEGV

-72 LVNIVGIMPGVD
+72 LVNVVGIMPDVD
-84 EGDRVTVSGKWE
+84 EGDRITAHGKWE
-96 NNARYGKQYRVL
+96 NNARYGKQYRVI
-108 EYMTEMPTEAA
+108 EYIVEMPTEAA

-126 SGAIKGIRAKTARKI
+126 SGAIKGIRAKTARRI
-141 VDEFGTDTVDVIE
+141 VAEFGEDTVDVIE
-154 NHPDWLARLPG
+154 NHPDWLSRLPG
-165 ITPKRAMEISE
+165 ISPKRALEISE
-176 EFKSKSDIRA
+176 EFKSKSDMRA
-186 TVTFFREYFGPATTM
+186 TVAFFREYFGPATTM
-201 KIYKC
+201 KIYSS

-213 IARDNPYRLCEEV
+213 IAKDNPYRLCEEV

-237 AQKLGLAQ
+237 AQKLGLAS
-245 DSNERIGAGIV
+245 DSSDRIGAGIV
-256 YILSFNAAQNGH
+256 YILTFNAAQNGH
-268 TCLPRE
+268 TCLPRK
-274 KLVEAASTLLGVAF
+274 KLIEASASLLGVDGSL
-288 EAVSAEV
+288 VSSET
-295 DKLVMKGRLF
+295 DKLITKGRLF
-305 SEKVE
+305 SETVGDE
-310 EDTYIYESVQY
+310 TYIYDSLQY
-321 KNERYIAEKLRRIK
+321 KNERYIAEKLWRLK

-389 TVVTAIINIFECL
+389 TVVTAIINIFESL

-416 KRMTEATGREAKTI
+416 KRMTEATGREAKTV

-439 EGDASSKRDDSAPLV
+439 EGDKSSKRDDSAPLV

-474 MIDTALMTAL
+474 MLDTALTAAL
-484 LKAIRPGARIVLIGD
+484 LKAIRPGARIVFIGD
-499 ADQLPSVG
+499 SDQLPSVG
-507 AGRVLCDILDS
+507 AGNVLCDILDS
-518 ESLPSIRLSKI
+518 GSLPSVRLSKI

-547 GEMPRLNVKDR
+547 GEMPRLDVKDR
-558 DFFFMPREND
+558 DFFFMQRESD

-615 AINPQ
+615 AINPPA
-620 GRGKKEYKFR
+620 RGKKEHKFR
-630 DTLFRTGDRVMQVRN
+630 DTVFRTGDRVMQVRN

-655 KLGMGI
+655 KLGLGI
-661 FNGDIGKIKDINIHE
+661 FNGDIGKIKDINPSE

-684 SREVFYDFS
+684 SREVFYDFA

-715 TVVIPLGSVPPML
+715 TVVLPLGSVPPML

-738 TRAQKRVIVVGFES
+738 TRAQKRVIIVGFES
-752 TVESMVGGMRSALRY
+752 TVESMVGGLRSALRY
-767 TGLSRRLAEVSE
+767 TGLARRLREVAV

>member
-1 MKRKGKMSNRNEYDA
+1 MSDKNEY
-16 GGFDGFVDSLSLG
+16 GGIDSFVDSLPFK
-29 GRQEAAK
+29 GRSAEPTPQTP
-36 EDKSRQNQ
+36 DNRM
-44 IKGTVEGI
+44 KGTVEGI

-63 ATVISDEDE
+63 ATVITDDDD
-72 LVNIVGIMPGVD
+72 LVNIVGILPGVD
-84 EGDRVTVSGKWE
+84 EGDTITFTGRWE

-141 VDEFGTDTVDVIE
+141 VEEFGTDTVDVIE

-165 ITPKRAMEISE
+165 ITPKRALEISE

-186 TVTFFREYFGPATTM
+186 TVTFFREYFGPSTTM

-237 AQKLGLAQ
+237 AQRLGIAP
-245 DSNERIGAGIV
+245 DSNDRIGAGIV
-256 YILSFNAAQNGH
+256 YILSFNAVQNGH
-268 TCLPRE
+268 TCLPKD
-274 KLVEAASTLLGVAF
+274 KLIEASAELLGVPKESVADQT
-288 EAVSAEV
+288 
-295 DKLVMKGRLF
+295 DKLILKGRLF
-305 SEKVE
+305 SETVG
-310 EDTYIYESVQY
+310 EDTFIYDSIQY
-321 KNERYIAEKLRRIK
+321 KNERYIAEKLCRIK

-355 QNRIEYADEQ
+355 QNRLEYADEQ

-389 TVVTAIINIFECL
+389 TVVTAIINIFECM

-416 KRMTEATGREAKTI
+416 KRMSEATGREAKTI

-439 EGDASSKRDDSAPLV
+439 DGDKSSKRDDNAPLV

-474 MIDTALMTAL
+474 MIDTPLMTSL
-484 LKAIRPGARIVLIGD
+484 LKAIRPGARLVIIGD

-518 ESLPSIRLSKI
+518 NALPSVRLTKI

-547 GEMPRLNVKDR
+547 GEMPKLDVKDR
-558 DFFFMPREND
+558 DFFFMPRPTD
-568 AQIASTVASLCAERL
+568 AQIASTVAQLCAERL

-595 ISPTRRGNSGTD
+595 ISPTRRGASGTD
-607 KLNSVLQA
+607 RLNSVLQA
-615 AINPQ
+615 AINPA
-620 GRGKKEYKFR
+620 GRGKKEYKFH
-630 DTLFRTGDRVMQVRN
+630 DIIFRTGDRVMQVRN
-645 NYELEWTRYG
+645 NYELEWTRFG
-655 KLGMGI
+655 KLGLGI
-661 FNGDIGKIKDINIHE
+661 FNGDIGKIKDINVNE

-684 SREVFYDFS
+684 SREVFYDFA

-715 TVVIPLGSVPPML
+715 TVVIPLGNVPPML

-738 TRAQKRVIVVGFES
+738 TRAQKRVIVVGMES
-752 TVESMVGGMRSALRY
+752 TVETMVGGMRSALRY
-767 TGLSRRLAEVSE
+767 TGLSRRLAEAT
-779 K
+779 KK

>member
-1 MKRKGKMSNRNEYDA
+1 MNNKNQYG
-16 GGFDGFVDSLSLG
+16 GGFDSFVDSLSLKG
-29 GRQEAAK
+29 KAA
-36 EDKSRQNQ
+36 EEMPKSNEL
-44 IKGTVEGI
+44 KGTVEGV

-72 LVNIVGIMPGVD
+72 LVNVVGIMPDVD
-84 EGDRVTVSGKWE
+84 EGDRITAHGKWE
-96 NNARYGKQYRVL
+96 NNARYGKQYRVI
-108 EYMTEMPTEAA
+108 EYIVEMPTEAA

-126 SGAIKGIRAKTARKI
+126 SGAIKGIRAKTVRRI
-141 VDEFGTDTVDVIE
+141 VAEFGEDTVDVIE
-154 NHPDWLARLPG
+154 NHPDWLSRLPG
-165 ITPKRAMEISE
+165 ISPKRALEISE
-176 EFKSKSDIRA
+176 EFKSKSDMRA
-186 TVTFFREYFGPATTM
+186 TVAFFREYFGPATTM
-201 KIYKC
+201 KIYAC

-213 IARDNPYRLCEEV
+213 IAKDNPYRLCEEV

-237 AQKLGLAQ
+237 AQKLGLAS
-245 DSNERIGAGIV
+245 DSSDRIGAGIV
-256 YILSFNAAQNGH
+256 YILTFNAAQNGH

-274 KLVEAASTLLGVAF
+274 KLVEAAASLLGVDAS
-288 EAVSAEV
+288 AVSSET
-295 DKLVMKGRLF
+295 DKLITKGRLF
-305 SEKVE
+305 SETVG
-310 EDTYIYESVQY
+310 EDTYIYESLQY
-321 KNERYIAEKLRRIK
+321 KNERYIAEKLWRLK
-335 RGSAPLDFKDIEAFV
+335 RASAPLDFNDIEAFV

-376 VLVLTGGPGTGKT
+376 VLMLTGGPGTGKT
-389 TVVTAIINIFECL
+389 TVVTAIINIFESL

-416 KRMTEATGREAKTI
+416 KRMTEATGREAKTV

-439 EGDASSKRDDSAPLV
+439 EGDKSSKRDDSAPLV

-474 MIDTALMTAL
+474 MLDTVLTASL
-484 LKAIRPGARIVLIGD
+484 LKAIRPGARIVFIGD

-507 AGRVLCDILDS
+507 AGNVLCDILDS
-518 ESLPSIRLSKI
+518 GALPSIRLSKI
-529 FRQAEESLIVTN
+529 FRQAEQSLIVTN

-547 GEMPRLNVKDR
+547 GEMPRLDVKDR
-558 DFFFMPREND
+558 DFFFMPREGD
-568 AQIASTVASLCAERL
+568 SQIASTVASLCAERL

-615 AINPQ
+615 AINPPA
-620 GRGKKEYKFR
+620 RGKKEHKFR
-630 DTLFRTGDRVMQVRN
+630 DTVFRTGDRVMQVRN
-645 NYELEWTRYG
+645 NYEIEWTRYG

-661 FNGDIGKIKDINIHE
+661 FNGDIGKIKDINPIE

-684 SREVFYDFS
+684 SREVFYDFA

-715 TVVIPLGSVPPML
+715 TVVLPLGSVPPML

-738 TRAQKRVIVVGFES
+738 TRAQKRVIIVGFES
-752 TVESMVGGMRSALRY
+752 TVETMVGGLRSALRY
-767 TGLSRRLAEVSE
+767 TGLARRLHEVAF

>member
-1 MKRKGKMSNRNEYDA
+1 MNNHNQYG
-16 GGFDGFVDSLSLG
+16 GGFDSFVDSLSLKG
-29 GRQEAAK
+29 KAA
-36 EDKSRQNQ
+36 EEMPKSNEL
-44 IKGTVEGI
+44 KGTVEGI

-72 LVNIVGIMPGVD
+72 LVNIVGIMPDVD
-84 EGDRVTVSGKWE
+84 EGDRITAHGKWE
-96 NNARYGKQYRVL
+96 NNARYGKQYRVI
-108 EYMTEMPTEAA
+108 EYIVEMPTEAA

-126 SGAIKGIRAKTARKI
+126 SGAIKGIRAKTARRI
-141 VDEFGTDTVDVIE
+141 VAEFGEDTVDVIE
-154 NHPDWLARLPG
+154 NHPDWLSRIPG
-165 ITPKRAMEISE
+165 ISPKRALEISE
-176 EFKSKSDIRA
+176 EFKSKSDMRA
-186 TVTFFREYFGPATTM
+186 TVAFFREYFGPATTM
-201 KIYKC
+201 KIYAC

-213 IARDNPYRLCEEV
+213 IAKDNPYRLCEEV

-237 AQKLGLAQ
+237 AQKLGLAS
-245 DSNERIGAGIV
+245 DSSDRIGAGIV
-256 YILSFNAAQNGH
+256 YILTFNAAQNGH

-274 KLVEAASTLLGVAF
+274 KLVEAAASLLGVDAA
-288 EAVSAEV
+288 AVSSET
-295 DKLVMKGRLF
+295 DKLITKGRLF
-305 SEKVE
+305 SETVG
-310 EDTYIYESVQY
+310 EDTYIYESLQY
-321 KNERYIAEKLRRIK
+321 KNERYIAEKLWRLK
-335 RGSAPLDFKDIEAFV
+335 RSSAPLDFKDIEAFV
-350 RKEEA
+350 RKEEV

-389 TVVTAIINIFECL
+389 TVVTAIINIYESL

-416 KRMTEATGREAKTI
+416 KRMTEATGREAKTV

-439 EGDASSKRDDSAPLV
+439 DGDKSSKRDDSAPLV

-474 MIDTALMTAL
+474 MLDTVLTASL
-484 LKAIRPGARIVLIGD
+484 LKAVRPGARIVFIGD

-507 AGRVLCDILDS
+507 AGNVLCDILDS
-518 ESLPSIRLSKI
+518 GVLPSVRLSKI

-547 GEMPRLNVKDR
+547 GEMPRLDVKDR
-558 DFFFMPREND
+558 DFFFMPRESD

-615 AINPQ
+615 AINPPA
-620 GRGKKEYKFR
+620 RGKKEHKFR
-630 DTLFRTGDRVMQVRN
+630 DTVFRTGDRVMQVRN

-661 FNGDIGKIKDINIHE
+661 FNGDIGKIKDINPVE

-684 SREVFYDFS
+684 SREVFYEFT

-715 TVVIPLGSVPPML
+715 TVVLPLGSVPPML

-752 TVESMVGGMRSALRY
+752 TVEAMVGGLRSALRY
-767 TGLSRRLAEVSE
+767 TGLSRRLCEVAS

>member
-1 MKRKGKMSNRNEYDA
+1 MNNHNQYG
-16 GGFDGFVDSLSLG
+16 GGFDSFVDSLSLKG
-29 GRQEAAK
+29 KAA
-36 EDKSRQNQ
+36 EETPKSNEL
-44 IKGTVEGI
+44 KGTVEGI

-72 LVNIVGIMPGVD
+72 LVNIVGIMPDVD
-84 EGDRVTVSGKWE
+84 EGDRITAHGKWE
-96 NNARYGKQYRVL
+96 NNARYGKQYRVI
-108 EYMTEMPTEAA
+108 EYIVEMPTEAA

-126 SGAIKGIRAKTARKI
+126 SGAIKGIRAKTARRI
-141 VDEFGTDTVDVIE
+141 VAEFGEDTVDVIE
-154 NHPDWLARLPG
+154 NHPDWLSRIPG
-165 ITPKRAMEISE
+165 ISPKRALEISE
-176 EFKSKSDIRA
+176 EFKSKSDMRA
-186 TVTFFREYFGPATTM
+186 TVAFFREYFGPATTM
-201 KIYKC
+201 KIYSC

-213 IARDNPYRLCEEV
+213 IAKDNPYRLCEEV

-237 AQKLGLAQ
+237 AQKLGLSS
-245 DSNERIGAGIV
+245 DSPDRIGAGIV
-256 YILSFNAAQNGH
+256 YILTFNAAQNGH

-274 KLVEAASTLLGVAF
+274 KLVEAAASILGVDYA
-288 EAVSAEV
+288 AVSSET
-295 DKLVMKGRLF
+295 DKLITKGRLF
-305 SEKVE
+305 SETVG
-310 EDTYIYESVQY
+310 EDTYIYESLQH
-321 KNERYIAEKLRRIK
+321 KNERYIAEKLWRLK
-335 RGSAPLDFKDIEAFV
+335 RSSAPLDFKDIEAFV
-350 RKEEA
+350 RKEEV

-389 TVVTAIINIFECL
+389 TVVTAIINIYESL

-416 KRMTEATGREAKTI
+416 KRMTEATGREAKTV

-439 EGDASSKRDDSAPLV
+439 DGDKSTKRDDSAPLV

-474 MIDTALMTAL
+474 MLDTVLTASL
-484 LKAIRPGARIVLIGD
+484 LKAVRPGARIVFIGD

-507 AGRVLCDILDS
+507 AGNVLCDILDS
-518 ESLPSIRLSKI
+518 GVLPSVRLSKI

-547 GEMPRLNVKDR
+547 GEMPRLDVKDR
-558 DFFFMPREND
+558 DFFFMPRESD

-615 AINPQ
+615 AINPPA
-620 GRGKKEYKFR
+620 RGKKEHKFR
-630 DTLFRTGDRVMQVRN
+630 DTVFRTGDRVMQVRN

-661 FNGDIGKIKDINIHE
+661 FNGDIGKIKDINPVE

-684 SREVFYDFS
+684 SREVFYEFT

-715 TVVIPLGSVPPML
+715 TVVLPLGSVPPML

-752 TVESMVGGMRSALRY
+752 TIETMVGGLRSALRY
-767 TGLSRRLAEVSE
+767 TGLSRRLCEVAF

>member
-1 MKRKGKMSNRNEYDA
+1 MSNKNEY
-16 GGFDGFVDSLSLG
+16 GGFDSFVDGLSLKG
-29 GRQEAAK
+29 KAA
-36 EDKSRQNQ
+36 EPGEQTPDNRM
-44 IKGTVEGI
+44 KGTVEGI
-52 LYRNDDNGYIV
+52 LYRNDDNGYMV
-63 ATVISDEDE
+63 ATVITDNDD
-72 LVNIVGIMPGVD
+72 LVNIVGILPGVD
-84 EGDRVTVSGKWE
+84 EGDTITFSGRWE

-108 EYMTEMPTEAA
+108 EYITEIPTEAS

-141 VDEFGTDTVDVIE
+141 VEEFGSDTVDVIE

-176 EFKSKSDIRA
+176 EFKSKNDIRA

-201 KIYKC
+201 KIYNC

-237 AQKLGLAQ
+237 AQRLGIAP
-245 DSNERIGAGIV
+245 DSNDRIGAGIV
-256 YILSFNAAQNGH
+256 YILNFNAAQNGH
-268 TCLPRE
+268 TCLPKD
-274 KLVEAASTLLGVAF
+274 KLIEAASELLGVSK
-288 EAVSAEV
+288 EAVAAEA
-295 DKLVMKGRLF
+295 DRLIMKGRLF
-305 SEKVE
+305 SETVG
-310 EDTYIYESVQY
+310 EDTFIYDSIQY
-321 KNERYIAEKLRRIK
+321 KNEKYIADKLYRIK

-416 KRMTEATGREAKTI
+416 KRMSEATGREAKTI
-430 HRLLEVDFG
+430 HRLLEVEFG
-439 EGDASSKRDDSAPLV
+439 EGDKSSKRDDSAPLV

-474 MIDTALMTAL
+474 MIDTPLMASL
-484 LKAIRPGARIVLIGD
+484 LKAVRPGARIVIIGD

-507 AGRVLCDILDS
+507 AGRVLCDIL
-518 ESLPSIRLSKI
+518 ESNALPSVRLNKI

-547 GEMPRLNVKDR
+547 GEMPRLDVKDR
-558 DFFFMPREND
+558 DFFFMPRPTD
-568 AQIASTVASLCAERL
+568 AQIASTVAQLCAERL

-607 KLNSVLQA
+607 RLNSVLQA
-615 AINPQ
+615 AINPA
-620 GRGKKEYKFR
+620 GKGKKEYKFR
-630 DTLFRTGDRVMQVRN
+630 ETLFRTGDRVMQVRN
-645 NYELEWTRYG
+645 NYELEWTRFG
-655 KLGMGI
+655 KLGLGI
-661 FNGDIGKIKDINIHE
+661 FNGDIGKIKDINVSE

-684 SREVFYDFS
+684 SREVFYDFA

-738 TRAQKRVIVVGFES
+738 TRAQKRVIVVGMES
-752 TVESMVGGMRSALRY
+752 TVETMVGGLRSALRY
-767 TGLSRRLAEVSE
+767 TGLARRLSE
-779 K
+779 AVK

>member
-1 MKRKGKMSNRNEYDA
+1 MNNKNQYG
-16 GGFDGFVDSLSLG
+16 GGFDSFVDSLSLKG
-29 GRQEAAK
+29 KAA
-36 EDKSRQNQ
+36 EEMPKSNEL
-44 IKGTVEGI
+44 KGSVEGV
-52 LYRNDDNGYIV
+52 LYRNDDNCYIV

-72 LVNIVGIMPGVD
+72 LVNIVGIMPDVD
-84 EGDRVTVSGKWE
+84 EGDRITAHGKWE
-96 NNARYGKQYRVL
+96 NNARYGKQYRII
-108 EYMTEMPTEAA
+108 EYIVEMPTEAA

-126 SGAIKGIRAKTARKI
+126 SGAIKGIRAKTARRI
-141 VDEFGTDTVDVIE
+141 VAEFGEDTVDVIE
-154 NHPDWLARLPG
+154 NHPDWLSRIPG
-165 ITPKRAMEISE
+165 ISPKRALEISE
-176 EFKSKSDIRA
+176 EFKSKSDMRA
-186 TVTFFREYFGPATTM
+186 TVAFFREYFGPATTM
-201 KIYKC
+201 KIYAC

-213 IARDNPYRLCEEV
+213 IAKDNPYRLCEEV

-237 AQKLGLAQ
+237 AQKLGLSN
-245 DSNERIGAGIV
+245 DSPDRIGAGIV
-256 YILSFNAAQNGH
+256 YILTFNAAQNGH

-274 KLVEAASTLLGVAF
+274 KLVEAAASLLGVDTS
-288 EAVSAEV
+288 AVSSET
-295 DKLVMKGRLF
+295 DKLITKGRLF
-305 SEKVE
+305 SETVG
-310 EDTYIYESVQY
+310 EDTYIYESLQY
-321 KNERYIAEKLRRIK
+321 KNERYIAEKLWRLK
-335 RGSAPLDFKDIEAFV
+335 RSSAPLDFKDIEAFV
-350 RKEEA
+350 RKEEV

-389 TVVTAIINIFECL
+389 TVVTAIINIFESL

-416 KRMTEATGREAKTI
+416 KRMTEATGREAKTV

-439 EGDASSKRDDSAPLV
+439 DGDKSSKRDDSAPLV

-474 MIDTALMTAL
+474 MLDTVLTASL
-484 LKAIRPGARIVLIGD
+484 LKAIRPGARIVLIGE

-507 AGRVLCDILDS
+507 AGNVLCDML
-518 ESLPSIRLSKI
+518 ESGALPSVRLSKI

-547 GEMPRLNVKDR
+547 GEMPRLDVKDR
-558 DFFFMPREND
+558 DFFFMPRESD

-583 PRAYGDPEGIQV
+583 PRAYGDPEGSQV

-615 AINPQ
+615 AINPPA
-620 GRGKKEYKFR
+620 RGKKEHKFR
-630 DTLFRTGDRVMQVRN
+630 DTVFRTGDRVMQVRN

-661 FNGDIGKIKDINIHE
+661 FNGDIGKIKDINPVE

-684 SREVFYDFS
+684 SREVFYEFT

-715 TVVIPLGSVPPML
+715 TVVLPLGSVPPML

-752 TVESMVGGMRSALRY
+752 TIETMVGGLRSALRY
-767 TGLSRRLAEVSE
+767 TGLSRRLCEVAS

>member
-1 MKRKGKMSNRNEYDA
+1 MNNHNQYG
-16 GGFDGFVDSLSLG
+16 GGFDSFVDSLSLKG
-29 GRQEAAK
+29 KAAEEMPK
-36 EDKSRQNQ
+36 NNEL
-44 IKGTVEGI
+44 KGTVEGV

-72 LVNIVGIMPGVD
+72 LVNIVGIMPDVD
-84 EGDRVTVSGKWE
+84 EGDRITAHGKWE
-96 NNARYGKQYRVL
+96 NNARYGKQYRVI
-108 EYMTEMPTEAA
+108 EYIVEMPTEAA

-126 SGAIKGIRAKTARKI
+126 SGAIKGIRAKTARRI
-141 VDEFGTDTVDVIE
+141 VAEFGEDTVDVIE
-154 NHPDWLARLPG
+154 NHPDWLSRLPG
-165 ITPKRAMEISE
+165 ISPKRALEISE
-176 EFKSKSDIRA
+176 EFKSKSDMRA
-186 TVTFFREYFGPATTM
+186 TVAFFREYFGPATTM
-201 KIYKC
+201 KIYAC

-213 IARDNPYRLCEEV
+213 IAKDNPYRLCEEI

-237 AQKLGLAQ
+237 AQKLGLAS
-245 DSNERIGAGIV
+245 DSSDRIGAGIV
-256 YILSFNAAQNGH
+256 YILTFNAAQNGH

-274 KLVEAASTLLGVAF
+274 KLVEAAASLLGVDAS
-288 EAVSAEV
+288 AVSSET
-295 DKLVMKGRLF
+295 DKLITKGRLF
-305 SEKVE
+305 SETVG
-310 EDTYIYESVQY
+310 EDTYIYESLQY
-321 KNERYIAEKLRRIK
+321 KNERYIAEKLWRLK
-335 RGSAPLDFKDIEAFV
+335 RSSAPLDFKDIEAFV
-350 RKEEA
+350 RKEEV

-389 TVVTAIINIFECL
+389 TVVTAIINIFESL

-416 KRMTEATGREAKTI
+416 KRMTEATGREAKTV

-439 EGDASSKRDDSAPLV
+439 EGDKSSKRDDSAPLV

-474 MIDTALMTAL
+474 MLDTVLTASL
-484 LKAIRPGARIVLIGD
+484 LKAIRPGARIVFIGD

-507 AGRVLCDILDS
+507 AGNVLCDIL
-518 ESLPSIRLSKI
+518 ESGALPSIRLSKI

-547 GEMPRLNVKDR
+547 GEMPRLDVKDR
-558 DFFFMPREND
+558 DFFFMPRESD

-615 AINPQ
+615 AINPPA
-620 GRGKKEYKFR
+620 RGKKEHKFR
-630 DTLFRTGDRVMQVRN
+630 DTVFRTGDRVMQVRN

-655 KLGMGI
+655 KLGLGI
-661 FNGDIGKIKDINIHE
+661 FNGDIGKIKDINPAE

-684 SREVFYDFS
+684 SREVFYDFA

-715 TVVIPLGSVPPML
+715 TVVLPLGSVPPML

-752 TVESMVGGMRSALRY
+752 TIETMVGGLRSALRY
-767 TGLSRRLAEVSE
+767 TGLARRLREVAL

>member
-1 MKRKGKMSNRNEYDA
+1 MSNKNEY
-16 GGFDGFVDSLSLG
+16 GGFDSIVDGLSLKG
-29 GRQEAAK
+29 KAA
-36 EDKSRQNQ
+36 ESGEQTPDNRM
-44 IKGTVEGI
+44 KGTVEGI
-52 LYRNDDNGYIV
+52 LYRNDDNGYMV
-63 ATVISDEDE
+63 ATVITDNDD
-72 LVNIVGIMPGVD
+72 LVNIVGILPGVD
-84 EGDRVTVSGKWE
+84 EGDTITFSGRWE

-108 EYMTEMPTEAA
+108 EYITEIPTEAS

-141 VDEFGTDTVDVIE
+141 VEEFGSDTVDVIE

-176 EFKSKSDIRA
+176 EFKSKNDIRA

-201 KIYKC
+201 KIYNC

-237 AQKLGLAQ
+237 AQRLGIAP
-245 DSNERIGAGIV
+245 DSNDRIGAGIV
-256 YILSFNAAQNGH
+256 YILNFNASQNGH
-268 TCLPRE
+268 TCLPKD
-274 KLVEAASTLLGVAF
+274 KLIEAASELLGVSKD
-288 EAVSAEV
+288 AVAAET
-295 DKLVMKGRLF
+295 DRLIMKGRLF
-305 SEKVE
+305 SETVG
-310 EDTYIYESVQY
+310 EDTFIYDSIQY
-321 KNERYIAEKLRRIK
+321 KNEKYIADKLYRIK

-416 KRMTEATGREAKTI
+416 KRMSEATGREAKTI
-430 HRLLEVDFG
+430 HRLLEVEFG
-439 EGDASSKRDDSAPLV
+439 EGDKSSKRDDSAPLV

-474 MIDTALMTAL
+474 MIDTPLMASL
-484 LKAIRPGARIVLIGD
+484 LKAIRPGARIVIIGD

-507 AGRVLCDILDS
+507 AGRVLCDIL
-518 ESLPSIRLSKI
+518 ESNALPSVRLNKI

-547 GEMPRLNVKDR
+547 GEMPRLDVKDR
-558 DFFFMPREND
+558 DFFFMPRPTD
-568 AQIASTVASLCAERL
+568 AQIASTVAQLCAERL

-607 KLNSVLQA
+607 RLNSVLQA
-615 AINPQ
+615 AINPA
-620 GRGKKEYKFR
+620 GKGKKEYKFR
-630 DTLFRTGDRVMQVRN
+630 ETLFRTGDRVMQVRN
-645 NYELEWTRYG
+645 NYELEWTRFG
-655 KLGMGI
+655 KLGLGI
-661 FNGDIGKIKDINIHE
+661 FNGDIGKIKDINISE

-684 SREVFYDFS
+684 SREVFYDFA

-738 TRAQKRVIVVGFES
+738 TRAQKRVIVVGMES
-752 TVESMVGGMRSALRY
+752 TVETMVGGLRSALRY
-767 TGLSRRLAEVSE
+767 TGLARRLSE
-779 K
+779 AVK

>member
-1 MKRKGKMSNRNEYDA
+1 MNNQNKYG
-16 GGFDGFVDSLSLG
+16 GGFDSFVDSLSLKG
-29 GRQEAAK
+29 KAA
-36 EDKSRQNQ
+36 EEMPKSNEL
-44 IKGTVEGI
+44 KGTVEGV

-72 LVNIVGIMPGVD
+72 LVNIVGIMPDVD
-84 EGDRVTVSGKWE
+84 EGDRINAHGKWE
-96 NNARYGKQYRVL
+96 NNARYGKQYRVI
-108 EYMTEMPTEAA
+108 EYIVEMPTEAA

-126 SGAIKGIRAKTARKI
+126 SGAIKGIRAKTARRI
-141 VDEFGTDTVDVIE
+141 VAEFGEDTVDVIE
-154 NHPDWLARLPG
+154 NHPDWLSRLPG
-165 ITPKRAMEISE
+165 ISPKRALEISE
-176 EFKSKSDIRA
+176 EFKSKSDMRA
-186 TVTFFREYFGPATTM
+186 TVAFFREYFGPATTM
-201 KIYKC
+201 KIYAC

-213 IARDNPYRLCEEV
+213 IAKDNPYRLCEEV

-237 AQKLGLAQ
+237 AQRLGLAS
-245 DSNERIGAGIV
+245 DSSERIGAGIV
-256 YILSFNAAQNGH
+256 YILTFNAAQNGH

-274 KLVEAASTLLGVAF
+274 KLVEASASLLGVPAD
-288 EAVSAEV
+288 AVCAET
-295 DKLVMKGRLF
+295 DKLITKGRLF
-305 SEKVE
+305 SEAVGE
-310 EDTYIYESVQY
+310 ETYIYESLQY
-321 KNERYIAEKLRRIK
+321 KNERYIAEKLWRLK

-389 TVVTAIINIFECL
+389 TVVTAIINIYESL

-416 KRMTEATGREAKTI
+416 KRMTEATGREAKTV

-439 EGDASSKRDDSAPLV
+439 EGDKSSKRDDSAPLV

-474 MIDTALMTAL
+474 MLDTALTTAL
-484 LKAIRPGARIVLIGD
+484 LKAVRPGARIVFIGD

-507 AGRVLCDILDS
+507 AGNVLCDILDS
-518 ESLPSIRLSKI
+518 GALPSVRLSKI
-529 FRQAEESLIVTN
+529 FRQAEQSLIVTN

-547 GEMPRLNVKDR
+547 GEMPRLDVKDR
-558 DFFFMPREND
+558 DFFFMPRESD

-615 AINPQ
+615 AINPPA
-620 GRGKKEYKFR
+620 RGKKEHKFR
-630 DTLFRTGDRVMQVRN
+630 DTVFRTGDRVMQVRN

-655 KLGMGI
+655 KLGLGI
-661 FNGDIGKIKDINIHE
+661 FNGDIGKIKDINTAE

-684 SREVFYDFS
+684 SREVFYDFA

-715 TVVIPLGSVPPML
+715 TVVLPLGSVPPML

-752 TVESMVGGMRSALRY
+752 TVESMVGGLRSALRY
-767 TGLSRRLAEVSE
+767 TGLARRLGEVAS

>member
-1 MKRKGKMSNRNEYDA
+1 MNNHNQYG
-16 GGFDGFVDSLSLG
+16 GGFDSFVDSLSLKG
-29 GRQEAAK
+29 KAA
-36 EDKSRQNQ
+36 EETPKSNEL
-44 IKGTVEGI
+44 KGTVEGI

-72 LVNIVGIMPGVD
+72 LVNIVGIMPDVD
-84 EGDRVTVSGKWE
+84 EGDRITAHGKWE
-96 NNARYGKQYRVL
+96 NNARYGKQYRVI
-108 EYMTEMPTEAA
+108 EYIVEMPTEAA

-126 SGAIKGIRAKTARKI
+126 SGAIKGIRAKTARRI
-141 VDEFGTDTVDVIE
+141 VAEFGEDTVDVIE
-154 NHPDWLARLPG
+154 NHPDWLSRIPG
-165 ITPKRAMEISE
+165 ISPKRALEISE
-176 EFKSKSDIRA
+176 EFKSKSDMRA
-186 TVTFFREYFGPATTM
+186 TVAFFREYFGPATTM
-201 KIYKC
+201 KIYSC

-213 IARDNPYRLCEEV
+213 IAKDNPYRLCEEV

-237 AQKLGLAQ
+237 AQKLGLSS
-245 DSNERIGAGIV
+245 DSSDRIGAGIV
-256 YILSFNAAQNGH
+256 YILTFNAAQNGH

-274 KLVEAASTLLGVAF
+274 KLVEAAASLLGVDAA
-288 EAVSAEV
+288 AVSSET
-295 DKLVMKGRLF
+295 DKLITKGRLF
-305 SEKVE
+305 SETVG
-310 EDTYIYESVQY
+310 EDTYIYESLQY
-321 KNERYIAEKLRRIK
+321 KNERYIAEKLWRLK
-335 RGSAPLDFKDIEAFV
+335 RSSAPLDFKDIEAFV
-350 RKEEA
+350 RKEEV

-376 VLVLTGGPGTGKT
+376 VFVLTGGPGTGKT
-389 TVVTAIINIFECL
+389 TVVTAIINIYESL

-416 KRMTEATGREAKTI
+416 KRMTEATGREAKTV

-439 EGDASSKRDDSAPLV
+439 DGDRSSKRDDSAPLV

-474 MIDTALMTAL
+474 MLDTVLTASL
-484 LKAIRPGARIVLIGD
+484 LKAVRPGARIVFIGD

-507 AGRVLCDILDS
+507 AGNVLCDILDS
-518 ESLPSIRLSKI
+518 GVLPSVRLSKI

-547 GEMPRLNVKDR
+547 GEMPRLDVKDR
-558 DFFFMPREND
+558 DFFFMPRESD

-615 AINPQ
+615 AINPPA
-620 GRGKKEYKFR
+620 RGKKEHKFR
-630 DTLFRTGDRVMQVRN
+630 DTVFRTGDRVMQVRN

-661 FNGDIGKIKDINIHE
+661 FNGDIGKIKDINPVE

-684 SREVFYDFS
+684 SREVFYEFT

-715 TVVIPLGSVPPML
+715 TVVLPLGSVPPML

-752 TVESMVGGMRSALRY
+752 TIETMVGGLRSALRY
-767 TGLSRRLAEVSE
+767 TGLSRRLCEVAF

>member
-1 MKRKGKMSNRNEYDA
+1 MSSKNEYGG
-16 GGFDGFVDSLSLG
+16 GGFDGFVDSLPLK
-29 GRQEAAK
+29 GRPESAAD
-36 EDKSRQNQ
+36 DKMRQNQ

-63 ATVISDEDE
+63 ATLISDDDE

-108 EYMTEMPTEAA
+108 DYMTEMPTESA

-126 SGAIKGIRAKTARKI
+126 SGAIKGIRIKTARKI
-141 VDEFGTDTVDVIE
+141 VQEFGADTVDVIE

-186 TVTFFREYFGPATTM
+186 TVMFFRDYFGPATTM
-201 KIYKC
+201 KIYNC

-213 IARDNPYRLCEEV
+213 IAKDNPYRLCEEV
-226 RGIGFDKADAM
+226 RGIGFDKADMM
-237 AQKLGLAQ
+237 AQKLGLAR
-245 DSNERIGAGIV
+245 DSDARIGAGIV
-256 YILSFNAAQNGH
+256 YILTFNAAQNGH
-268 TCLPRE
+268 TCLPRQ
-274 KLVEAASTLLGVAF
+274 KLIEAAATLLGVGGD
-288 EAVSAEV
+288 AVSAET
-295 DKLVMKGRLF
+295 DKLITRGRLF
-305 SEKVE
+305 SETIGA
-310 EDTYIYESVQY
+310 DTYIYESVQY
-321 KNERYIAEKLRRIK
+321 KNERYIAEKLMRLK

-389 TVVTAIINIFECL
+389 TVVTAIISIFESL

-416 KRMTEATGREAKTI
+416 KRMTEATGREAKTV

-439 EGDASSKRDDSAPLV
+439 DADPSSKRDDSAPLV

-474 MIDTALMTAL
+474 MLDVALTTAL
-484 LKAIRPGARIVLIGD
+484 LKAIRPGARIVFIGD

-507 AGRVLCDILDS
+507 AGNVLCDILDS
-518 ESLPSIRLSKI
+518 ESLPSVRLSKI

-547 GEMPRLNVKDR
+547 GEMPRLDIKDR
-558 DFFFMPREND
+558 DFFFMPRESD
-568 AQIASTVASLCAERL
+568 AQIASTVANLCAERL

-615 AINPQ
+615 AINPPE
-620 GRGKKEYKFR
+620 RGKREYKFK
-630 DTLFRTGDRVMQVRN
+630 DTVFRTGDRVMQVRN

-655 KLGMGI
+655 KLGLGI
-661 FNGDIGKIKDINIHE
+661 FNGDIGKIKDINPAE

-684 SREVFYDFS
+684 GREVFYEFA
-693 DLEDLELAYC
+693 DLDDLELAYC

-738 TRAQKRVIVVGFES
+738 TRAQRRVIVVGFES
-752 TVESMVGGMRSALRY
+752 TVKSMVEGMRSALRY
-767 TGLSRRLAEVSE
+767 TGLTRRLKEVAA

>member
-1 MKRKGKMSNRNEYDA
+1 MNNHNQYG
-16 GGFDGFVDSLSLG
+16 GGFDSFVDSLSLKG
-29 GRQEAAK
+29 KASEEAP
-36 EDKSRQNQ
+36 KSNEL
-44 IKGTVEGI
+44 KGTVEGI

-72 LVNIVGIMPGVD
+72 LVNIVGIMPDVD
-84 EGDRVTVSGKWE
+84 EGDRITAHGKWE
-96 NNARYGKQYRVL
+96 NNARYGKQYRVI
-108 EYMTEMPTEAA
+108 EYIVAMPTEAA

-126 SGAIKGIRAKTARKI
+126 SGAIKGIRAKTARRI
-141 VDEFGTDTVDVIE
+141 VAEFGEDTVDVIE
-154 NHPDWLARLPG
+154 NHPDWLSRIPG
-165 ITPKRAMEISE
+165 ISPKRALEISE
-176 EFKSKSDIRA
+176 EFKSKSDMRA
-186 TVTFFREYFGPATTM
+186 TVAFFREYFGPATTM
-201 KIYKC
+201 KIYAC

-213 IARDNPYRLCEEV
+213 IAKDNPYRLCEEV

-237 AQKLGLAQ
+237 AQKLGLSS
-245 DSNERIGAGIV
+245 DSSDRIGAGIV
-256 YILSFNAAQNGH
+256 YILTFNAAQNGH

-274 KLVEAASTLLGVAF
+274 KLVEAAASLLGVDAS
-288 EAVSAEV
+288 AVSSET
-295 DKLVMKGRLF
+295 DKLITKGRLF
-305 SEKVE
+305 SETVG
-310 EDTYIYESVQY
+310 EDTYIYESLQY
-321 KNERYIAEKLRRIK
+321 KNERYIAEKLWRLK
-335 RGSAPLDFKDIEAFV
+335 RSSAPLDFKDIEAFV
-350 RKEEA
+350 RKEEV

-389 TVVTAIINIFECL
+389 TVVTAIINIYESL

-416 KRMTEATGREAKTI
+416 KRMTEATGREAKTV

-439 EGDASSKRDDSAPLV
+439 DGDKSSKRDDSAPLV

-474 MIDTALMTAL
+474 MLDTVLTASL
-484 LKAIRPGARIVLIGD
+484 LKAIRPGARIVFIGD

-507 AGRVLCDILDS
+507 AGNVLCDILDS
-518 ESLPSIRLSKI
+518 GALPSVRLSKI

-547 GEMPRLNVKDR
+547 GEMPRLDVKDR
-558 DFFFMPREND
+558 DFFFMPRESD

-615 AINPQ
+615 AINPSA
-620 GRGKKEYKFR
+620 RGKKEHKFR
-630 DTLFRTGDRVMQVRN
+630 DTVFRTGDRVMQVRN

-661 FNGDIGKIKDINIHE
+661 FNGDIGKIRDINPVE

-684 SREVFYDFS
+684 SREVFYDFA

-715 TVVIPLGSVPPML
+715 TVVLPLGSVPPML

-752 TVESMVGGMRSALRY
+752 TVETMVGGLRSALRY
-767 TGLSRRLAEVSE
+767 TGLSRRLCEVAS